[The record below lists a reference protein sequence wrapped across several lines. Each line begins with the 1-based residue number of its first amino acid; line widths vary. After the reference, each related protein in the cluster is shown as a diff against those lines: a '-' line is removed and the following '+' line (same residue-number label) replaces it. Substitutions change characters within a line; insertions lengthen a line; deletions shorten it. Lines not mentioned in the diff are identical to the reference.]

1 MTALD
6 DALFRTR
13 SSGLR
18 VADVITVATTIT
30 IDGDGKKEFAEATA
44 ALEHWISLTIKPNT
58 ANA

>member
-30 IDGDGKKEFAEATA
+30 IDGDGKKEFEEATA
-44 ALEHWISLTIKPNT
+44 ALKH
-58 ANA
+58 